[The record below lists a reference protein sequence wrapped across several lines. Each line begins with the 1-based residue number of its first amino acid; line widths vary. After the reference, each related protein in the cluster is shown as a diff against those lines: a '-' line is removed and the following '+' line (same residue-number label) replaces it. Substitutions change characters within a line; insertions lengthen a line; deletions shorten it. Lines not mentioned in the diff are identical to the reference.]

1 MKPIAV
7 PDNPKYFSVALALGG
22 VCQVGQVLVLRE
34 FLMVFHG
41 NELSFGVVLAA
52 WMLWVG
58 VGSRCSARILER
70 RIGARSVLSAC
81 SCLAAV
87 LLPATIIAIR
97 VLRAAFTVTPGTYLS
112 ILDMVVSAVAVV
124 APLCLVL
131 GAIFV
136 AISRLAREAVFS
148 VGTVGAG
155 RTYIGEAIGNS
166 IGGIIFSLLAVR
178 YLGPLTTAVA
188 ASIVLAAGAGFAA
201 SGDARF
207 RLADRAVAAP
217 AVIAIVLLAST
228 PFLGAVDRYGFDLQ
242 WRTFA
247 PAYDLIETRHSR
259 YGAISVAGRDEQV
272 SFFQS
277 GNFVFSSSGNDAET
291 RFEEQDAVVFAHMT
305 MLQHP
310 APRRVLIIG
319 GGVRGT
325 LREILR
331 HPVESVTYVELD
343 DVLTAAA
350 ISHAPE
356 ESRAALEDARVRLV
370 HGDGRFFVKRDPA
383 TYDVILVDVPDPSTA
398 VLNRFFTQEFFREA
412 RARLADGGVFVTAL
426 ATTADLRGLTTVNQN
441 ATVFHTLSSVFARV
455 LATGDRALVFFADDS
470 PDATDGPVSSDPA
483 VLAQRLGERRIAA
496 GDFSRAHIE
505 LFLRDDHVRRVN
517 WILRNHGRSQEAH
530 REPPRA
536 PPAMLP
542 SLAEQLAADADAA
555 PVVTRRFI
563 NSDMRPIGYFY
574 TLVKWS
580 VLTRADHARYLQRL
594 ANIRLS
600 WTIAPFGA
608 AVLGAIALFALGS
621 RRERFA
627 AASARFAVFTAVFTT
642 GISTMSIQIAL
653 IFVFQSVYGFVYEMV
668 GVIVA
673 IFMAGLAVGTIVVRA
688 RFGETANA
696 RMLAAI
702 QLAITVFSLV
712 VAVLLPWT
720 TTIPS
725 PTGAFVVFA
734 TITFLAGALN
744 GADFPLAVACR
755 LKARPGT
762 EKATGAVYG
771 TELFGACLGS
781 LIAGVVLAPIF
792 GIVACCIFASL
803 ANAAAFLTLVISESS
818 KAGRVY
824 A

>member
-1 MKPIAV
+1 MKPQAV
-7 PDNPKYFSVALALGG
+7 PYNPKYFSVALALGA

-41 NELSFGVVLAA
+41 NELAFGVVLAA
-52 WMLWVG
+52 WMAWVG
-58 VGSRCSARILER
+58 VGSRCAARLLESR
-70 RIGARSVLSAC
+70 MDVRTVLNAG
-81 SCLAAV
+81 SCFAAV
-87 LLPATIIAIR
+87 LLPATIVAIR
-97 VLRAAFTVTPGTYLS
+97 VLRATFTVTPGTYLS
-112 ILDMVVSAVAVV
+112 IIDMIVSAVAVV
-124 APLCLVL
+124 APLCFVL
-131 GAIFV
+131 GAVFV
-136 AISRLAREAVFS
+136 GISRHAREAAFS

-155 RTYIGEAIGNS
+155 QTYIGEAIGNS
-166 IGGIIFSLLAVR
+166 IGGIVFSLLAVR

-188 ASIVLAAGAGFAA
+188 ASVVLAGVVAA
-201 SGDARF
+201 TGRARF
-207 RLADRAVAAP
+207 SLADLSVAAP
-217 AVIAIVLLAST
+217 LVVVIGLLAST
-228 PFLGAVDRYGFDLQ
+228 PFLDAIDRYGFDLQ

-247 PAYDLIETRHSR
+247 PAYDLVETRHSR
-259 YGAISVAGRDEQV
+259 YGAISVAARKGQI

-277 GNFVFSSSGNDAET
+277 GNFVFSSSGNVGTET

-310 APRRVLIIG
+310 APRRVLMIG
-319 GGVRGT
+319 GGIRGT

-356 ESRAALEDARVRLV
+356 ETRAALTDARVSLI
-370 HGDGRFFVKRDPA
+370 HGDGRFFLKRSTD

-412 RARLADGGVFVTAL
+412 QARLADGGVFVTAL
-426 ATTADLRGLTTVNQN
+426 GTTADLRGLTTVNQN

-455 LATGDRALVFFADDS
+455 LAAGDRALVFFADDGPS
-470 PDATDGPVSSDPA
+470 ATDGPVASEPP
-483 VLAQRLGERRIAA
+483 VLENRLIERGISTD
-496 GDFSRAHIE
+496 DFGRAHIE

-517 WILRNHGRSQEAH
+517 WILRNHGRSPDAH

-536 PPAMLP
+536 PPAFVP
-542 SLAEQLAADADAA
+542 SLAEQIAADADAT
-555 PVVTRRFI
+555 PVVTHRFI

-594 ANIRLS
+594 TTIRLS
-600 WTIAPFGA
+600 WTMMPFGA
-608 AVLGAIALFALGS
+608 VVIAAIVLFVVGA
-621 RRERFA
+621 RRKRFA
-627 AASARFAVFTAVFTT
+627 AASVRFAVLTAVFTT

-653 IFVFQSVYGFVYEMV
+653 IFVFQSAYGFVYEMV

-688 RFGETANA
+688 RFGDAANG
-696 RMLAAI
+696 RLLAAI
-702 QLAITVFSLV
+702 QLTIAAFSLA
-712 VAVLLPWT
+712 VAVVLPLT
-720 TTIPS
+720 TAIPS
-725 PTGAFVVFA
+725 PIAAFIVFA
-734 TITFLAGALN
+734 MITFLAGVLN
-744 GADFPLAVACR
+744 GADFPIAVACC
-755 LKARPGT
+755 LKARPGA

-781 LIAGVVLAPIF
+781 VIAGVVLAPIF
-792 GIVACCIFASL
+792 GIVACCIFASV
-803 ANAAAFLTLVISESS
+803 ANAAAFLVLVIL
-818 KAGRVY
+818 GTPTTRRVY
-824 A
+824 AQ